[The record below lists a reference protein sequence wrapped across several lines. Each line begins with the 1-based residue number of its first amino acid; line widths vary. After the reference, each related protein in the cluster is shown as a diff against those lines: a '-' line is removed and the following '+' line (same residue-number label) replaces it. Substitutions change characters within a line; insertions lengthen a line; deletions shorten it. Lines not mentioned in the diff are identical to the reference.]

1 MSTYSLINNGDT
13 GLQARTK
20 INDIINEVNNTQ
32 FFGATGSTTTTSSI
46 ELASIPMT
54 GYNGAVI
61 KIDAFG
67 YGATNSNAVGI
78 TSFHVFKLFDG
89 GLEPVSTSDLYI
101 KTDFT
106 TATLDVTATN
116 DESIEI
122 YVVGETDTDINWAIS
137 YSVLKLN

>member
-20 INDIINEVNNTQ
+20 INAIITEVNNTQ
-32 FFGATGSTTTTSSI
+32 FFGATGSTTTTSSV

-89 GLEPVSTSDLYI
+89 GLEPVSTADLYL

-106 TATLDVTATN
+106 TATLEVTATN

-122 YVVGETDTDINWAIS
+122 RAVGQLDTHINWAIS
-137 YSVLKLN
+137 YSVLKSN

>member
-20 INDIINEVNNTQ
+20 INDIINKVNNTQ
-32 FFGATGSTTTTSSI
+32 FFDGTASTTTTSSS
-46 ELASIPMT
+46 LVSSIPMT

-78 TSFHVFKLFDG
+78 TSFYVFKLFDG
-89 GLEPVSTSDLYI
+89 GLEPVSTADLYL

-106 TATLDVTATN
+106 TASLYVTATN
-116 DESIEI
+116 DVSIEV
-122 YVVGETDTDINWAIS
+122 YVVGEADTDINWVVS
-137 YSVLKLN
+137 YSVLKSN